1 MYPPAITQLGG
12 GGAGKEGHRDEQTF
26 GDNPPFLSFHRSR
39 RLSLLFPSG
48 ACGYG
53 RWFHFGYVTVILWLR
68 WLVLLSSGYDLLVML
83 TNVII
88 ICCCDR
94 LLVLARV
101 VYNLVL

>member
-12 GGAGKEGHRDEQTF
+12 GAGEEGHSDEQTF
-26 GDNPPFLSFHRSR
+26 GDNPHFLSFHLSR

-53 RWFHFGYVTVILWLR
+53 RWFHFTVILWFR
-68 WLVLLSSGYDLLVML
+68 WLVLLSSGYGDLLVML